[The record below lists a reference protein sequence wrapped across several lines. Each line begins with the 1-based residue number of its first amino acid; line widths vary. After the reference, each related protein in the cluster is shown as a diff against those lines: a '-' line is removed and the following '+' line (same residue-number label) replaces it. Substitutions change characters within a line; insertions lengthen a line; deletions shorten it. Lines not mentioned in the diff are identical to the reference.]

1 MRSLHRTAQL
11 VRLLVGCEQLPR
23 PLSPHLATLHHTRHK
38 QELAVRLFTTCTIYL
53 VHQIRGCLHRCAPAP
68 AVDFLPF
75 PAQRDGV
82 LRAANNSAD
91 FSLQQSV
98 HGLRLRA
105 LLCVAV
111 PQLPILTP
119 SPREHHPRACVSRW
133 VRHANLVLAYRLA
146 CQATVLQLADLNA
159 SAPVIYCA
167 ALCCNSACPLQ
178 ERRGCNQGAS
188 ITCC

>member
-1 MRSLHRTAQL
+1 MRSLHCAAQL
-11 VRLLVGCEQLPR
+11 VRWLVGCAQLPR
-23 PLSPHLATLHHTRHK
+23 PWSPHLAMLHHTRHE
-38 QELAVRLFTTCTIYL
+38 QELAIRLFTSRMTHQ
-53 VHQIRGCLHRCAPAP
+53 VHYESGCLHRCAPAP

-82 LRAANNSAD
+82 LRAANDSAD

-98 HGLRLRA
+98 HSLRLRA
-105 LLCVAV
+105 LLCIAM

-119 SPREHHPRACVSRW
+119 SPREHHPSACVSRL

-146 CQATVLQLADLNA
+146 CQATKLQLADSSA
-159 SAPVIYCA
+159 SAPAIYCA
-167 ALCCNSACPLQ
+167 RLCCSSACPLQ
-178 ERRGCNQGAS
+178 VRRSCSQGAS